1 MTRRVFFLGLI
12 AYGLLT
18 GLFYRIVNLIDRIGW
33 TDAAVYVFSISVIV
47 WVAVYIGL
55 ELIIEADDDE
65 SVGELDE
72 AVGITGLL
80 LCSIPYAP
88 LAWLGLT
95 ILTGWLVITT
105 VPQTTLHRGALI
117 LLATTFPMLWSR
129 VIFKFLS
136 GPILLVDAWIVAKL
150 LGTSNEGTHIAFV
163 DKSGFLEVSPACSS
177 WANISLVLLTW
188 MVISQY
194 QRRRWQVVDLGWC
207 ALMVLTVVAINTIR
221 MAMMG
226 ISEEHYFLIHGTVGS
241 TFISWVLCLWGT
253 RSDWTSPD
261 FRIRL
266 RGVYVDLAHLVI
278 ALPSAGIQ
286 PRGLCIFPQ

>member
-18 GLFYRIVNLIDRIGW
+18 GLFYRIINLIDRVGW

-65 SVGELDE
+65 PVGKLDE
-72 AVGITGLL
+72 VVGITGLL
-80 LCSIPYAP
+80 LCSLPYAP
-88 LAWLGLT
+88 LAWLGVT
-95 ILTGWLVITT
+95 ILAGWLVITT

-150 LGTSNEGTHIAFV
+150 LGTSSEGTHIAFV

-194 QRRRWQVVDLGWC
+194 QRRRWASSGLRLVRFSGAHHGSDQHHPYGDDGYLGRTLFLDSRHC
-207 ALMVLTVVAINTIR
+207 RINHHKLDDHRGNCSTV
-221 MAMMG
+221 
-226 ISEEHYFLIHGTVGS
+226 FVGNA
-241 TFISWVLCLWGT
+241 F
-253 RSDWTSPD
+253 
-261 FRIRL
+261 
-266 RGVYVDLAHLVI
+266 
-278 ALPSAGIQ
+278 
-286 PRGLCIFPQ
+286 

>member
-65 SVGELDE
+65 TVGELDE
-72 AVGITGLL
+72 AVGIIGLL

-150 LGTSNEGTHIAFV
+150 LGTGNEGTHIEF
-163 DKSGFLEVSPACSS
+163 C
-177 WANISLVLLTW
+177 LL
-188 MVISQY
+188 Y
-194 QRRRWQVVDLGWC
+194 
-207 ALMVLTVVAINTIR
+207 
-221 MAMMG
+221 
-226 ISEEHYFLIHGTVGS
+226 
-241 TFISWVLCLWGT
+241 
-253 RSDWTSPD
+253 TSPSPRD
-261 FRIRL
+261 GLLSRM
-266 RGVYVDLAHLVI
+266 
-278 ALPSAGIQ
+278 PSSA
-286 PRGLCIFPQ
+286 